1 MQDWLAHTYAL
12 VGIFISFVGAYLTVM
27 FAREARDAADKAT
40 SAAEAAR
47 FAADAARAR
56 VLNVDLLFETTKV
69 SGLVDEL
76 HVIIGHK
83 TWALV
88 VDRAIRIA
96 DALSSIVVQTDQILS
111 EENRGQLAKAST
123 HFRSIATAADKSVM
137 DEHATVDAKKLRK
150 LVGEQK
156 EPLMIAIEQLRN
168 TARLENV

>member
-1 MQDWLAHTYAL
+1 M
-12 VGIFISFVGAYLTVM
+12 
-27 FAREARDAADKAT
+27 
-40 SAAEAAR
+40 
-47 FAADAARAR
+47 
-56 VLNVDLLFETTKV
+56 
-69 SGLVDEL
+69 
-76 HVIIGHK
+76 
-83 TWALV
+83 